1 MDDQTPQSATST
13 ITTATREFFGSFSHS
28 IDAKG
33 RIIIPNTYRDAL
45 GNTFTIGPTQDF
57 TGIALYPN
65 EIFNRIRD
73 ELNAMNQRKQAVQKY
88 TEQFFKLS
96 YRDMQADTQGR
107 ILLPT
112 KLRQRI
118 LKEAKDL
125 EISGGYN
132 HVSIVDASKADLADA
147 EFMQKKEEILE
158 EMGDAEEN

>member
-45 GNTFTIGPTQDF
+45 GITFTIGPTQDF

-125 EISGGYN
+125 EISGASEF
-132 HVSIVDASKADLADA
+132 VRIKDAQMADEADMDFMANREQYLDALAELDP
-147 EFMQKKEEILE
+147 
-158 EMGDAEEN
+158 